1 MVAIKQIRACN
12 GQLNDETVPRTAVF
26 VGATSGIGKATLQSL
41 VNIGSPVRA
50 YIVGRA
56 STESAMKPFL
66 DELRASNPKADLIY
80 VPGEVSLLAEVKRI
94 SLDIKSREPTV
105 DLLFLSAGY
114 APLGGRIDTSEGF
127 EVTMALQYFGR
138 ILMTLHLLPNL
149 RAAASPRVVS
159 VLSGNLLHP
168 SLNVDDMTLDKPGA
182 WGGIRSQTQVGSL
195 TNLALDRLAADP
207 ANASLSFTHDWP
219 GAVDTGNAYR
229 HWKGPSLWAP
239 LPLTALLKPIYWIMG
254 YSFDETGQRHL
265 YLATSGDFGGRGPKI
280 EGVHAESTSGR
291 RGGGL
296 YLLDHRCDAKFK
308 KPAFEKLKD
317 SAQERVWTRTMEIL
331 EPFL

>member
-1 MVAIKQIRACN
+1 MVAIKLIRACN
-12 GQLNDETVPRTAVF
+12 AQLNDKTVPQVAVF
-26 VGATSGIGKATLQSL
+26 VGGTSGIGKATLQSL
-41 VNIGSPVRA
+41 VNVGSPVKA

-66 DELRASNPKADLIY
+66 DELRASNSQANLIY
-80 VPGEVSLLAEVKRI
+80 VPGEVSLLSEVKRI
-94 SLDIKSREPTV
+94 SIDIKSREPKI

-114 APLGGRIDTSEGF
+114 APLGGRVDTSEGL

-138 ILMTLHLLPNL
+138 VLMPLHLLPSL
-149 RAAASPRVVS
+149 RAAPSPRVVT

-168 SLNVDDMTLDKPGA
+168 SLNADDITLDKPGA

-195 TNLALDRLAADP
+195 TNLALDHLAADP
-207 ANASLSFTHDWP
+207 ANAALSFTHDWP

-229 HWKGPSLWAP
+229 HWNGPSLWSP
-239 LPLTALLKPIYWIMG
+239 LPLTALLKPVYWLRG
-254 YSFDETGQRHL
+254 YSFEETGQRHL
-265 YLATSGDFGGRGPKI
+265 YLATSGDFGGQGPRI
-280 EGVHAESTSGR
+280 EGVQAENTRGR
-291 RGGGL
+291 SGGGL

-308 KPAFEKLKD
+308 KDVLAKLRG